1 MADKRTRGIRGF
13 FSIGNAALQQ
23 NFRGNAV
30 PRTEEQEEKTRRQ
43 PSRQLPR
50 RPADDHKP
58 RIVLRQQEHI
68 SLTAVAGF
76 LVVAVLAFGVLTSHI
91 QLTSLYADTVAAQKE
106 LTQLQESSAKL
117 ETEYEEIFDTE
128 TLQQAAEQAGL
139 QEPAASQKVYMELSD
154 PDNAIVYHGEEE
166 ETGWKGCIQ
175 AVKAFLTG
183 IGTYFS

>member
-1 MADKRTRGIRGF
+1 MADKRAKGIRSV

-30 PRTEEQEEKTRRQ
+30 PRKEERPEEVRRQ
-43 PSRQLPR
+43 SERKPQNER
-50 RPADDHKP
+50 KP
-58 RIVLRQQEHI
+58 RVVQRQQEHI

-76 LVVAVLAFGVLTSHI
+76 MLVAVLAFGVLTSHI
-91 QLTSLYADTVAAQKE
+91 QLTGLYADTVTAQKE
-106 LTQLQESSAKL
+106 LTQLQETNAKL

-128 TLQQAAEQAGL
+128 TLQQAASKAGL

-154 PDNAIVYHGEEE
+154 PDNAIVYHSEDEA
-166 ETGWKGCIQ
+166 TGWKGCVQ
-175 AVKAFLTG
+175 AVKAFFTG

>member
-13 FSIGNAALQQ
+13 FSIGSAALQQ

-30 PRTEEQEEKTRRQ
+30 PRKEERREEIQRQ
-43 PSRQLPR
+43 PERK
-50 RPADDHKP
+50 PADDRKP
-58 RIVLRQQEHI
+58 RVVLRQQEHI

-76 LVVAVLAFGVLTSHI
+76 MVVAALAFGVLTSHI

-106 LTQLQESSAKL
+106 LTQLQETNAKL

-128 TLQQAAEQAGL
+128 TLQQAAEKAGL

-166 ETGWKGCIQ
+166 TGWKGCVQ
-175 AVKAFLTG
+175 AVKAFFTG